1 MKKPIIKEYS
11 EFTAE
16 EREKVQEMW
25 VKHLN
30 EYCPVVEPKEYGCRP
45 CDLGCPCDQCSYD
58 SKMMVPYTED
68 CVKNG
73 LPITPREANW
83 LSTN

>member
-1 MKKPIIKEYS
+1 MKKPIIKEYN

-30 EYCPVVEPKEYGCRP
+30 VYCPVVEPEEYG
-45 CDLGCPCDQCSYD
+45 
-58 SKMMVPYTED
+58 
-68 CVKNG
+68 
-73 LPITPREANW
+73 
-83 LSTN
+83 